1 MFKRMKTIRII
12 LFSFLSIASFT
23 ACGHSNDNTIVTP
36 TASDKLTLS
45 SSTLQTS
52 DVGGSFQVS
61 VNATRGE
68 WTAYT
73 ESSWITV
80 SNANTGSANGTIT
93 LKVAANTSSE
103 ARTGSVVVK
112 SGSARSNI
120 SVEQAGRPTAEM
132 TIPEGY
138 ELVWNDE
145 FDGTALGSDWTYEV
159 AKPGWV
165 NNELQEYVRNEK
177 VVYLKDGKLNIH
189 CYQDAEGHI
198 YSGRVYAKKT
208 EGWTYGYFEASI
220 MLPQGKGTWPAWWMM
235 PANNDYSANPWPG
248 CGEIDIMEEVGVDAN
263 QVSSTIHCTKYNN
276 TNTAIE
282 HYSMFLPTAESAY
295 HVYACEWT
303 PEYIAFLVDGV
314 EKLRYT
320 NDHTGK
326 AQWPFDVPFYPILN
340 LAWGGDWGGYK
351 GVDNTALPVTMSVDY
366 VRIFQKK

>member
-1 MFKRMKTIRII
+1 MKMIRII
-12 LFSFLSIASFT
+12 LFAFLSIASFS
-23 ACGHSNDNTIVTP
+23 ACGHSNGNDVTTP
-36 TASDKLTLS
+36 TVTDKLSLT
-45 SSTLQTS
+45 TS
-52 DVGGSFQVS
+52 NVQADAAGGDFSVT

-68 WTAYT
+68 WTAYS
-73 ESSWITV
+73 ESSWVTV
-80 SNANTGSANGTIT
+80 SNANTGSVSGTIT

-103 ARTGSVVVK
+103 SRTGSVVVK
-112 SGSARSNI
+112 SGSARSSI
-120 SVEQAGRPTAEM
+120 TVEQAGRPTADM

-138 ELVWNDE
+138 KLVWNDE
-145 FDGTALGSDWTYEV
+145 FDGTELGSDWTYQI
-159 AKPGWV
+159 AKPSWV
-165 NNELQEYVRNEK
+165 NNELQEYVRNDK
-177 VVYLKDGKLNIH
+177 VVFLKDGKLNIR

-198 YSGRVYAKKT
+198 YSGRIYAKET

-220 MLPQGKGTWPAWWMM
+220 KLPQGKGTWPAWWMM

-282 HYSMFLPTAESAY
+282 HYSMFLPTAESDY

-303 PEYIAFLVDGV
+303 PEYISFLVDGE

-320 NDHTGK
+320 NDHSGK

-340 LAWGGDWGGYK
+340 LAWGGDWGGYN